1 MKKAFLLLAA
11 VVTLMAAQAQESQKR
26 HIEPFWHGLYGVAG
40 YDFST
45 NINTTAF
52 SDKTT
57 FHNFYVVGGWQIRKE
72 SGIGLGVEFMKD
84 PTGAFTQLPVFF
96 EVRSHYLRSQLT
108 PFTSLRV
115 GYSIPLGSS
124 SGGDNAIKIAKGGV
138 MWGVDVGARYAFNR
152 NVSVN
157 VFVGYQ
163 GIHLN
168 RVDRWENG
176 ELSIGRPLLL
186 QNIRAGVGF
195 NYYIKH

>member
-11 VVTLMAAQAQESQKR
+11 VVTLMAAQAQER

-52 SDKTT
+52 SDKAT

-138 MWGVDVGARYAFNR
+138 MWQVWVSTTISNTKTERLALCQAISYEETFSVRRSVAVPWCFHGTAAAGHGGIEGAPAC
-152 NVSVN
+152 
-157 VFVGYQ
+157 Q
-163 GIHLN
+163 HHQL
-168 RVDRWENG
+168 
-176 ELSIGRPLLL
+176 
-186 QNIRAGVGF
+186 
-195 NYYIKH
+195 